1 MVKKNKDTG
10 IGNITTNL
18 DESGTIKYL
27 KQLLHQ
33 KDQLVIEKDKLLN
46 GKDKVYK
53 FQQHKTIFWKK
64 TMT

>member
-53 FQQHKTIFWKK
+53 F
-64 TMT
+64 